1 MGTELSL
8 IDKIDLESLKKWL
21 IIADWAVKNHVAP
34 KDITAP
40 QYLMMIV
47 AGNGMGM
54 TDLYQ
59 INASLYI
66 VNGRI
71 ALWWSEVLARAK
83 RAGYRIAYPEKNAK
97 KVTVELCSKDGD
109 KHTESFDIERATL
122 AGLAGKDIW
131 RKYPEEMLTH
141 KAIARAINNFCPE
154 VLNGFAMAEDIMYDI
169 QPDITPTKLPKKPD
183 LSKFEKTSDDKIAQL
198 ETGAAIEIQIPPMTN
213 GDEWEII
220 LEPVKD
226 DKQVEKDWECL
237 TPQQ

>member
-1 MGTELSL
+1 MSTDLSL

-83 RAGYRIAYPEKNAK
+83 RAWYRIAYPEKNAK

-154 VLNGFAMAEDIMYDI
+154 VLNGFAMAEDIMYDV
-169 QPDITPTKLPKKPD
+169 QPTTPTTKLPKKPD
-183 LSKFEKTSDDKIAQL
+183 LTQFEKTGEQALIDASTEQP
-198 ETGAAIEIQIPPMTN
+198 GAIEVDLDTLPQEDTIIADTQDETPDIVWRTN
-213 GDEWEII
+213 EN
-220 LEPVKD
+220 K
-226 DKQVEKDWECL
+226 
-237 TPQQ
+237 